1 MNKVTKRLYLML
13 IAAILI
19 MSFSAAPVSATTYY
33 DEVNLKSHMSKSS
46 ITVRK
51 GDKIV
56 IYVYEK
62 GDLVKPYKVDKYI
75 HKGWVASMKRRSRSF
90 KITAKR
96 VGQTFIYFRH
106 NGKCRLAHDLA
117 RRNLRGCLQLALRG
131 KHAHLYAGATDV
143 DTQYLVHEKLL
154 PLA

>member
-1 MNKVTKRLYLML
+1 MNKVTKRLYLIL

-56 IYVYEK
+56 IYVFEK

-106 NGKCRLAHDLA
+106 NGKSARLRVKVK
-117 RRNLRGCLQLALRG
+117 RRKSSSSKYCWW
-131 KHAHLYAGATDV
+131 
-143 DTQYLVHEKLL
+143 E
-154 PLA
+154 

>member
-19 MSFSAAPVSATTYY
+19 MSFSAAPVSAKTYY

-62 GDLVKPYKVDKYI
+62 GD
-75 HKGWVASMKRRSRSF
+75 
-90 KITAKR
+90 
-96 VGQTFIYFRH
+96 
-106 NGKCRLAHDLA
+106 
-117 RRNLRGCLQLALRG
+117 
-131 KHAHLYAGATDV
+131 
-143 DTQYLVHEKLL
+143 
-154 PLA
+154 